1 MTAEQA
7 PAAAE
12 TRPADIDS
20 LWDQANT
27 AYINADY
34 RRAIELYHAIENQD
48 LASAKLYYN
57 TGNAYFRDGK
67 IGQAIL
73 YYNKALN
80 LAPGDPDI
88 RYNLDV
94 ANSYTK
100 DHIQSVPEF
109 FAHKWIRSVRQTL
122 SGNAWGILSVI
133 FLAVMLFSTMVYLLV
148 RIPLFRKIGFFTAIA
163 ALFLFIVSTSF
174 AVVERRH
181 YISPS
186 DAIVMN
192 AAVSVKASPDK
203 TGTDLFVLHEGT
215 KVSVGNRMDSW
226 VEITISDGKKGW
238 IESKAIAMID

>member
-1 MTAEQA
+1 MDKAV
-7 PAAAE
+7 
-12 TRPADIDS
+12 RFGIIGFG
-20 LWDQANT
+20 NMG
-27 AYINADY
+27 
-34 RRAIELYHAIENQD
+34 
-48 LASAKLYYN
+48 
-57 TGNAYFRDGK
+57 TGHGRNFRDGK

-109 FAHKWIRSVRQTL
+109 FAHKWVRSVRQTL

-163 ALFLFIVSTSF
+163 ALFPPTE
-174 AVVERRH
+174 AV
-181 YISPS
+181 
-186 DAIVMN
+186 VMN
-192 AAVSVKASPDK
+192 ASVSVKASPDK

-215 KVSVGNRMDSW
+215 KVSVGNRMDQW

-238 IESKAIAMID
+238 IESRTRAMID